1 MLRWCP
7 VQFSCGW
14 FSWFWLICS
23 KIPMVSMLQVRPRCE
38 MSPVQVLI
46 LAVIFLLCAENVDVT
61 WVPCLEY
68 HCLEFLF
75 ARCPFFLSLCL
86 IFKIVLARNIALSN
100 SLLARVTWH
109 GQWRTG
115 AWQACV
121 LTLVTEADTM
131 ISSNPVGL
139 RPLPRNLRVWKCF
152 VPGWGF
158 VSPRRSCSRF
168 LSEHSQL
175 ASSLDVRLLWTAQV
189 GHSCNTSPA
198 PMRSY
203 RSGTRLQR
211 VLIHV
216 QQSGSTLLLQSWRK
230 PRPELGSGW

>member
-168 LSEHSQL
+168 KWTQSTGELFRCALALDSSGWPFLQYFACAHAELSFWHPFAAGSHSC
-175 ASSLDVRLLWTAQV
+175 AAVRLNV
-189 GHSCNTSPA
+189 TS
-198 PMRSY
+198 SILKE
-203 RSGTRLQR
+203 T
-211 VLIHV
+211 
-216 QQSGSTLLLQSWRK
+216 
-230 PRPELGSGW
+230 